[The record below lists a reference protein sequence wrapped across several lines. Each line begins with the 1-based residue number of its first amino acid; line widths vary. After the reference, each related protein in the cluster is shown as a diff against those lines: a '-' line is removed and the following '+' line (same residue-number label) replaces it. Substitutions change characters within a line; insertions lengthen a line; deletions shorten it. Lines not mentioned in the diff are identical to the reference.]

1 MLSFFPD
8 TVLPRAPRD
17 ALPSDSARRVVAA
30 GAMIA
35 EGCTLSW
42 IRRNAGGGVQ
52 RESSC
57 LEIRDLLS
65 AG

>member
-17 ALPSDSARRVVAA
+17 ALPSDSSRRVVAE
-30 GAMIA
+30 GAMIEMYA
-35 EGCTLSW
+35 EFDPKECWS
-42 IRRNAGGGVQ
+42 GVQ